1 MTELTQQAPYKSKP
15 TPQKPSKN
23 SSIEPEKWKHLYLD
37 LPELLDTLPDLGLE
51 AFEHVH
57 MLRRQ
62 SLERVLQRGHEV
74 SLILRAEL
82 VRVGNGGAEAGEVEG
97 VLAVAHGCC
106 GGAARGSRS
115 SGGEIW
121 GEAARGGETLAAAGG
136 GAGG

>member
-1 MTELTQQAPYKSKP
+1 MYTTTTSFSTGINIITELTQQAPYKSKP

-62 SLERVLQRGHEV
+62 SLERVLSKCTNTE
-74 SLILRAEL
+74 
-82 VRVGNGGAEAGEVEG
+82 
-97 VLAVAHGCC
+97 
-106 GGAARGSRS
+106 
-115 SGGEIW
+115 SG
-121 GEAARGGETLAAAGG
+121 
-136 GAGG
+136 